1 MGEYNVGDGCL
12 ICWSIEV
19 TLIVLCGLEFDAT
32 VVASV
37 ALFLLLY
44 VERSLVGYI
53 DGDDCGG
60 SCCCCNDCDE
70 GSCADGDDSVD
81 ADDIG

>member
-37 ALFLLLY
+37 ALSLLL
-44 VERSLVGYI
+44 
-53 DGDDCGG
+53 
-60 SCCCCNDCDE
+60 
-70 GSCADGDDSVD
+70 
-81 ADDIG
+81 